1 MDDTP
6 KLPPAK
12 VRRVFDNQPLAMLP
26 PKLKLRPFTECF
38 DRGAG
43 MPALV
48 MQATVLES
56 ELLVSITG
64 RDVVHL
70 AGSVSRDA
78 HGDFIVLDVQEHPI
92 GTDHALRLEADA
104 EDPDGSHAALSY
116 VELAGDS
123 VARREL
129 AYAER
134 WYSVYFNPLGLVDGQ
149 SSGGPRSVA
158 PRPMPS

>member
-1 MDDTP
+1 MDDSP
-6 KLPPAK
+6 KLPRAK

-26 PKLKLRPFTECF
+26 PKLKLRPFSECF

-48 MQATVLES
+48 MQAELRES

-64 RDVVHL
+64 RDIIRL
-70 AGSVSRDA
+70 AGSASRDA
-78 HGDFIVLDVQEHPI
+78 HGDYIMLDVQEHPI

-104 EDPDGSHAALSY
+104 EDADGSHAALSY
-116 VELAGDS
+116 LELARDR

-134 WYSVYFNPLGLVDGQ
+134 WYSVYFNLLGLVDGA
-149 SSGGPRSVA
+149 SSGGPRSIA

>member
-1 MDDTP
+1 MDDSP
-6 KLPPAK
+6 KLPRAK
-12 VRRVFDNQPLAMLP
+12 IRRVYDNQPLALLP
-26 PKLKLRPFTECF
+26 PRLKLRPFTECF

-48 MQATVLES
+48 MQAELVGGD
-56 ELLVSITG
+56 LLVSITG
-64 RDVVHL
+64 RDSIRL
-70 AGSVSRDA
+70 AGTPDRDA

-104 EDPDGSHAALSY
+104 QDPDGSHAALSY
-116 VELAGDS
+116 LELARDR
-123 VARREL
+123 VARQEL

-134 WYSVYFNPLGLVDGQ
+134 WYSVYFNPLGLVDGAG
-149 SSGGPRSVA
+149 SGGPRSVA